1 MNIAVSEALRTK
13 PSGNPWLGEV
23 PAHWEVKRADA
34 VLEEQRTMLQSE
46 GFVGREVF
54 HYSIPSIQE
63 TGDGAVEEGETIASA
78 KTWITKEVLLVSKLN
93 PRKGT
98 VLIGRPRE
106 QLTVCSGE
114 FIPLVAV
121 GCDLRYAEYV
131 YRSEEVRQQMD
142 AAVRSVTRSHQRASS
157 EDIRKVQW
165 AWPPLPEQ
173 RAIAAF
179 LDERTARIDALVARK
194 RRLVQ
199 LLKVKRQALITRA
212 VTRGLDMKAKMKKSG
227 VPWLGEVPEG
237 WEVAPLV
244 RFVRP
249 KPGAVRTG
257 PFGSQLVASEMSEG
271 EVKVYNQ
278 RTVIDRDFELG
289 DNYITREKYTEL
301 KSFTIEPGDVLVTTR
316 GTIGRCVVFPDSAE
330 PGILHPCLMRVQ
342 VQPDRL
348 SREYLEL
355 LIDES
360 GLVTQQLRIMSNA
373 TTIEVI
379 YSESLK
385 RVVLLVPPLLEQEV
399 ILEHIGHA
407 TTRLDALVTK
417 VEQAVERLQEYR
429 TALISAAVTGK
440 VRV

>member
-1 MNIAVSEALRTK
+1 MVEAEKSTK
-13 PSGNPWLGEV
+13 PSGIPWLGEV

-34 VLEEQRTMLQSE
+34 VLEEQRTMLQPES
-46 GFVGREVF
+46 FVGREVF

-63 TGDGAVEEGETIASA
+63 TGDGSVEEGETIASA

-142 AAVRSVTRSHQRASS
+142 AAVRSVTRSHQRAAS

-179 LDERTARIDALVARK
+179 LDERTARIDRLMARK

-199 LLKVKRQALITRA
+199 LLKEKRQALITRA
-212 VTRGLDMKAKMKKSG
+212 VTRGLDPKVKMKESG
-227 VPWLGEVPEG
+227 VPWLGVVPEHWVIEKFFRIVNITEG
-237 WEVAPLV
+237 QVNPEVEPYIDMLLIAPNHIESRTGKLIA
-244 RFVRP
+244 RETSAEQAAESGKYLCP
-249 KPGAVRTG
+249 DGAVVYSKIRPALRKATMAPEACLCSADMYPMVG
-257 PFGSQLVASEMSEG
+257 VKGMTNGYLLWLLLCDSFSQW
-271 EVKVYNQ
+271 
-278 RTVIDRDFELG
+278 
-289 DNYITREKYTEL
+289 
-301 KSFTIEPGDVLVTTR
+301 
-316 GTIGRCVVFPDSAE
+316 
-330 PGILHPCLMRVQ
+330 
-342 VQPDRL
+342 
-348 SREYLEL
+348 
-355 LIDES
+355 
-360 GLVTQQLRIMSNA
+360 
-373 TTIEVI
+373 
-379 YSESLK
+379 
-385 RVVLLVPPLLEQEV
+385 VVLDSERVAMPKVNRETMNAYWLPLPPVPEQEAIV
-399 ILEHIGHA
+399 AFITEQN
-407 TTRLDALVTK
+407 TRIDGLVTK
-417 VEQAVERLQEYR
+417 VEAATERLQEYR

-440 VRV
+440 VRVPNINS